1 LPLVLLAEEI
11 PRVVLRGGLK
21 KSSTDFLGSLV
32 VGEWTLPEGTS
43 PAGLSKVFRSVSGG
57 RAVPLRA
64 SAATSVRRRG
74 QQVKGK
80 RRDREEFQDPGI
92 DRQRVLELLIEHR
105 LEELEREGGMEETQC
120 SLSKSDSC
128 DEGFEEVTFRWPV
141 EYYEKFRR
149 LGVEIDPW
157 E

>member
-1 LPLVLLAEEI
+1 MTDQRERVERELRLPRDALALIDETVE
-11 PRVVLRGGLK
+11 
-21 KSSTDFLGSLV
+21 
-32 VGEWTLPEGTS
+32 
-43 PAGLSKVFRSVSGG
+43 
-57 RAVPLRA
+57 RA
-64 SAATSVRRRG
+64 
-74 QQVKGK
+74 
-80 RRDREEFQDPGI
+80 REEFQDPGI

-120 SLSKSDSC
+120 SLSKSRPC

-157 E
+157 